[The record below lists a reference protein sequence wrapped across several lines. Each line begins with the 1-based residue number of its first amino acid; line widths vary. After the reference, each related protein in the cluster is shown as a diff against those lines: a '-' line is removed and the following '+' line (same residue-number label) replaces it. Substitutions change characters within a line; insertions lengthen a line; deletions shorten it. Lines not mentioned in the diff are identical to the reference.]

1 MKKLLLCLMGILMT
15 FPTFAEDSKDYFT
28 YTYEGKELEYKI
40 INSTENIC
48 EVSGLNKYSKTR
60 AVKGEVVVP
69 DYAVFDN
76 KVYKVTAVGSEAFY
90 YNWSVTSIKLGNS
103 IRSIDSKAFAEC
115 NKLTSI
121 MLGDS
126 VTSIGEKAFFKTK
139 IDSISIPNSV
149 TTIENEAFAKT
160 NLLSL
165 TIPSS
170 VTSIGSEAFL
180 GIKKLRSVVIEGI
193 LDNVGSS
200 PFELCS
206 DLDGIWFPNEEI
218 ADANKKFYPKLQ
230 YALGGLKKYDIKI
243 GQPKPVGEII
253 AEEKEKNEK
262 AKKEAEALKAQ
273 QKTPAKLPFA
283 LEKEYGKM
291 YWQDA
296 PTGGRNLINK
306 TGKVILNSKKYD
318 KIYFEWPCIIVKK
331 NGKFGAVSYTGKV
344 IVTPIYDKYEG
355 NGREGRMCFTNMTPN
370 GFKSFCIAKTGA
382 VLASKAFTH
391 SQTYSATAWLKDW
404 FGIINAF

>member
-48 EVSGLNKYSKTR
+48 EVSGRNTYSVTR

-90 YNWSVTSIKLGNS
+90 WNSYVTSIKLGNS
-103 IRSIDSKAFAEC
+103 IRSIDSEAFAEC

-126 VTSIGEKAFFKTK
+126 VTYIGKKAFFNTK
-139 IDSISIPNSV
+139 IDSISLPNSV
-149 TTIENEAFAKT
+149 TTIENYAFGQT

-200 PFELCS
+200 PFQGCYN
-206 DLDGIWFPNEEI
+206 LDGIWFPNEEI
-218 ADANKKFYPKLQ
+218 ADANKKFYPELQ
-230 YALGGLKKYDIKI
+230 NKGFYKYDIKI

-253 AEEKEKNEK
+253 AEEK
-262 AKKEAEALKAQ
+262 ALKAQ

-283 LEKEYGKM
+283 LEEEYGKM

-344 IVTPIYDKYEG
+344 VVTPIYDKYEG